1 MTWFDFYL
9 VLNLVVALY
18 IWFDADAVV
27 EWAKLFRLKFLKY
40 QEYDA
45 NKKSVLPFQAA
56 QTYPEFLVFNYGQYF
71 LIRLITCPVCFT
83 VWLNIA
89 LLGVF
94 HREIGTLM
102 LGPNI
107 LLSWLGYHSLKKV
120 LAKLNE

>member
-27 EWAKLFRLKFLKY
+27 EWAKLFRIKFLKY
-40 QEYDA
+40 REYDE
-45 NKKSVLPFQAA
+45 NKKKPLPMLAA
-56 QTYPEFLVFNYGQYF
+56 QTYPEFLAYNYNDYF

-89 LLGVF
+89 LLCVF
-94 HREIGTLM
+94 HREVGVLM

-107 LLSWLGYHSLKKV
+107 LLSWLGYHALHKT
-120 LAKLNE
+120 LIKLNE